1 MDTAWKKKLI
11 ETALE
16 YQKRAYTPYSHY
28 NVGAALLTEGGV
40 IYGGCNVENASY
52 GMTNCGERTAFFK
65 AISEGEKSF
74 TAIAIVG
81 GKTSGEGASFSDY
94 AYPCGACRQVMK
106 EFCKDDFLVI
116 VAKDVQDYKEYTLE
130 ELLPHSFGGSNV

>member
-1 MDTAWKKKLI
+1 MDATWKEKLI
-11 ETALE
+11 EAAME

-28 NVGAALLTEGGV
+28 NVGAALLTADGV

-65 AISEGEKSF
+65 AISEGERRF
-74 TAIAIVG
+74 RAIAIVG
-81 GKTSGEGASFSDY
+81 GKTCEEGASFSDY

-106 EFCKDDFLVI
+106 EFCGDDFLVI
-116 VAKDVQDYKEYTLE
+116 VARNPQDYKEYTLE
-130 ELLPHSFGGSNV
+130 ELLPHGFGGSNV